1 MKILIV
7 EDEEKM
13 AKLLKKGLEKE
24 GYAVDYVVDGE
35 AAEKRIGLNRDVYD
49 LIILDLMLPKK
60 SGIEVCK
67 TIREYKI
74 MTPVLVLTAKDMV
87 EDKTAALDCGADD
100 YLVKPFSFE
109 ELIARVR
116 ALLRRPTQALPSIL
130 EIKGITLN
138 NAERKVYLN
147 GKEIPMTMKEFSLLE
162 YMMKNPNRVLTRD
175 QIMEHL
181 WGWDFDSFSN
191 VVDVHV
197 KNLRR
202 KLHDTDGQK
211 TLETVRGLGYRF
223 KA

>member
-1 MKILIV
+1 MKKYSVKFPSDHESSLARHCN
-7 EDEEKM
+7 E
-13 AKLLKKGLEKE
+13 
-24 GYAVDYVVDGE
+24 
-35 AAEKRIGLNRDVYD
+35 RR
-49 LIILDLMLPKK
+49 PR
-60 SGIEVCK
+60 SWH
-67 TIREYKI
+67 KI

-211 TLETVRGLGYRF
+211 TLETDRGLGYRF